1 MGEAYIIFQACLNES
16 DIIYA
21 VETMTRNLIKRDSRW
36 TGNKAGRGLAS
47 LFMSLLF
54 NPISGACRCFVFCLL
69 SQVLLLTAPSG
80 SSSMGASEIA
90 ATFRRG
96 VPVVKRSL
104 YNPNLETFACLD
116 GSKKIPIQQVNDDY
130 CDCRDGS
137 DEPGT
142 SACPQGSFYCVN
154 MGYKPLVIPSSRVN
168 DGICDCCDA
177 SDEWRGIGTCTN
189 ICNELGK
196 VLRDELEK
204 QMELRRQGWTK
215 RLEYSAEGRSANE
228 ARVLKLEKLKASRES
243 LKKER
248 DDAENSK
255 AEIEARE
262 KEVKDSYEA
271 AWDAMK
277 TARRAELS
285 QAAGEAAFKALDT
298 SEDGMLVPTELLDRH
313 DLDTDG
319 NGELSPEEAKSLV
332 GESGVDLIAFLQTVW
347 PTVES
352 KYRAPVNLNIPS
364 IKGQGQPDTTDQHQ
378 EIAESDVSL
387 RNPSMEEDSLDPP
400 VVEADETV
408 PTPSVQTL
416 DSEEEHPDDI
426 DPFIPEEPTEDFG
439 DDVDSRFRDME
450 REVHDLEKIV
460 ALDLGRAFEFAP
472 LHGKCLEFTD
482 REYTYK
488 LCPYD
493 RVSQR
498 NKNGGG
504 ETSLGSFT
512 GWEDDRRVV
521 MKYENG
527 QGCWNG
533 PSRSAKVYLSC
544 GLEDQLTA
552 VSEPSRCEYEYR
564 MTTPAVCEAPEDP
577 SNEEKDPGPPESL
590 KDVRDEL

>member
-439 DDVDSRFRDME
+439 DDDDSNNEDNERGTVPPDVHEAKPPTFEAKDEDNLGLTKPEYDEDTKIKIEAADTARRIFDEVDSRFRDWNERFMIWRRLLLWTLVELLNSPLCME
-450 REVHDLEKIV
+450 SALNLLTGSTHINSVLMIVFLNEIKMEVERLVWAHLLV
-460 ALDLGRAFEFAP
+460 G
-472 LHGKCLEFTD
+472 
-482 REYTYK
+482 
-488 LCPYD
+488 
-493 RVSQR
+493 
-498 NKNGGG
+498 
-504 ETSLGSFT
+504 
-512 GWEDDRRVV
+512 
-521 MKYENG
+521 
-527 QGCWNG
+527 
-533 PSRSAKVYLSC
+533 
-544 GLEDQLTA
+544 
-552 VSEPSRCEYEYR
+552 R
-564 MTTPAVCEAPEDP
+564 MTA
-577 SNEEKDPGPPESL
+577 ESL
-590 KDVRDEL
+590 